1 MAAVIT
7 VSPFLTLL
15 NAHGNTNSETSHVIK
30 CGPGCPNGNLTEQK
44 MFPGPLGEGSTPPL
58 LLFPLRLAAAVVTV
72 FSRSHL
78 RAANKV
84 LIISHCSI
92 NISSFG
98 SNFCRPNCS
107 FLIVVSVFIH
117 RLPRCI
123 SPHYTP
129 EDVGSLVRPPHCGL
143 VRSRMCEFVSD
154 LIDGRV
160 GGGRAP
166 PATHPTAA
174 AGSTRLLINLW

>member
-1 MAAVIT
+1 M
-7 VSPFLTLL
+7 
-15 NAHGNTNSETSHVIK
+15 IK

-44 MFPGPLGEGSTPPL
+44 TLSGPLGEGSTPPPL
-58 LLFPLRLAAAVVTV
+58 LLFPPRLVAAVVTV

-78 RAANKV
+78 RAANEV

-98 SNFCRPNCS
+98 SNLCRPNCS
-107 FLIVVSVFIH
+107 FHIVVSVFIH

-129 EDVGSLVRPPHCGL
+129 EDVGSLVRPLHCRL

-160 GGGRAP
+160 GGGP
-166 PATHPTAA
+166 PPDC
-174 AGSTRLLINLW
+174 S